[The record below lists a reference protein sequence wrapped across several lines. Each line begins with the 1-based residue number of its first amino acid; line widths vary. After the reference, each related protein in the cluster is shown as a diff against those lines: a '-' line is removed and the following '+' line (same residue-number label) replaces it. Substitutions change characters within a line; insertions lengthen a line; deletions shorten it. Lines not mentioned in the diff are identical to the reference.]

1 MAIRWKR
8 WAAIFVAAV
17 AAYAALGFWAVP
29 WVVKRELA
37 SYAQE
42 QLQRQASV
50 GELRFNP
57 FTLRLEA
64 TELRLDEADGAP
76 ILGVGRFT
84 VELQWRS
91 LLSRAWRLAEI
102 GIERPVVSL
111 AIAPDGRFN
120 MAELAAAASRGTQP
134 SADASLPRMII
145 ERFAITDGRIDMQD
159 RHAGYS
165 NTFAPFAFELTD
177 FSTLP
182 DRNDE
187 YTFAAT
193 SRSGGSVH
201 WKGHASVNPIRA
213 TGVLAIDNAPLPQ
226 LSVYLRSKVRAT
238 VAAGLASANLPYAV
252 SYANGK
258 FEARLL
264 AARVAMQDV
273 ALARE
278 GATDSFA
285 SLTRLEAKGIDA
297 DLVNFD
303 VNVAELRAERGRLS
317 VRRDT
322 KGRLD
327 LANLVV
333 ESAGPAAAPA
343 NGKTVQVAHWKAG
356 ISRIVLDKVAVTA
369 IDETVNPPVKLAME
383 NVGAQLSLRAAQ
395 QGETLDMKISD
406 ASLALGGVALSRGDR
421 PAQKITRIGFEG
433 GTLDLATRHAALER
447 VYVDG
452 GHLHIARDRA
462 GALDLASWIPKAGP
476 ASPNAHASE
485 GAAWTATVGT
495 IQLDK
500 LDADIADE
508 QSGVKL
514 QVVDAHAKLEG
525 AGTDLKQ
532 AVKFDAGLS
541 LREGGQIRGEGSVVP
556 SRGAVQAQLSAT
568 KVALKP
574 LQPLLAQYVKLKIAS
589 GAVSAQGKFAT
600 GTGQAK
606 NAALHWDGSFN
617 VDNVLIREL
626 DDAPFAAWKNIGAA
640 RVVASVSPNR
650 IEIPELRI
658 VGVDTKLLI
667 DEDRSFNAARL
678 LVKQDA
684 KPAAAAP
691 SPASSSSAEA
701 FPVRIRRVRIS
712 DAKLD
717 FTDLSLRPQFAAKI
731 QDLGGVIN
739 GLSTSR
745 TARAQI
751 ELDGRVDEFGMAR
764 IRGETSLAAPKNN
777 TDMNFVFRNV
787 DMVPASPYS
796 MKFAG
801 YRIAEGKISLD
812 LLYKIRDGK
821 LDGDNKIVID
831 KLTLGERVDSPD
843 ALKIPL
849 QLAIA
854 ILKDSDGRI
863 DLGLPVS
870 GDLNDPKF
878 SYGAIIWKAITNV
891 LTKMVTA
898 PFRALGAMLG
908 VSGEKL
914 EAIDFDPGSGAL
926 HPPEREKLKQV
937 AQILSKREALKLSIP
952 GQYSPAADGA
962 ALRARAVRIDV
973 AKQAGIELKDGEEP
987 GPLDFGDRRIR
998 SAVREVYA
1006 RRFGDEELDKAKKA
1020 AETTAPASA
1029 SSAPSQRS
1037 LPMWQRAANLIQG
1050 EPQVADASSFY
1061 NNLREKLEREHA
1073 LPPDALKQLGE
1084 ERATAVAAALAQAG
1098 VDPARASVA
1107 GAEATDSPVGK
1118 PVPLKLGL
1126 AAR

>member
-1 MAIRWKR
+1 MVVRWKR
-8 WAAIFVAAV
+8 WAGVAAAAV
-17 AAYAALGFWAVP
+17 AVYAALGFWAVP
-29 WVVKRELA
+29 WLAKRQLA

-42 QLQRQASV
+42 QLQRQAGV
-50 GELRFNP
+50 GDLRFNP

-64 TELRLDEADGAP
+64 TDLKLDEADGSP
-76 ILGVGRFT
+76 IAGIGRL
-84 VELQWRS
+84 VVKLQWRS
-91 LLSRAWRLAEI
+91 LLSRAWRFADI
-102 GIERPVVSL
+102 AIERPTVSL

-120 MAELAAAASRGTQP
+120 IAELVASATRGSQP
-134 SADASLPRMII
+134 STETALPRMII
-145 ERFAITDGRIDMQD
+145 ERFAIGEGRVDMQD

-165 NTFAPFAFELTD
+165 NTFAPVAFELTD

-187 YTFAAT
+187 YTFSAM
-193 SRSGGSVH
+193 SKSGGSVH

-213 TGVLAIDNAPLPQ
+213 TGEIAIDNASLPQ
-226 LSVYLRSKVRAT
+226 LSVYLKSMVSVT
-238 VAAGLASANLPYAV
+238 VGAGLASAKLPYAV

-264 AARVAMQDV
+264 TGRVSAKDV
-273 ALARE
+273 AVSQA
-278 GATDSFA
+278 GTAATFA
-285 SLTRLEAKGIDA
+285 SLD
-297 DLVNFD
+297 
-303 VNVAELRAERGRLS
+303 
-317 VRRDT
+317 
-322 KGRLD
+322 
-327 LANLVV
+327 
-333 ESAGPAAAPA
+333 
-343 NGKTVQVAHWKAG
+343 
-356 ISRIVLDKVAVTA
+356 
-369 IDETVNPPVKLAME
+369 
-383 NVGAQLSLRAAQ
+383 AQLSVVAEQRNDLV
-395 QGETLDMKISD
+395 DVKMSD
-406 ASLALGGVALSRGDR
+406 ASLALAYVAVSRGDQ
-421 PAQKITRIGFEG
+421 PAQKIARIGFEG
-433 GTLDLATRHAALER
+433 GTLDLAAHRAALER
-447 VYVDG
+447 LYVDG
-452 GHLHIARDRA
+452 AHLHAARDRA
-462 GALDLASWIPKAGP
+462 GTIDLASWVPKESAPAASTDKSTGP
-476 ASPNAHASE
+476 
-485 GAAWTATVGT
+485 AWTATVRT

-532 AVKFDAGLS
+532 AIKFDAGLS

-556 SRGAVQAQLSAT
+556 SSGAVQAQLSAT
-568 KVALKP
+568 KLALKP
-574 LQPLLAQYVKLKIAS
+574 LQPVLAHYVKLKIAN
-589 GAVSAQGKFAT
+589 GVVSAQGRFAT
-600 GTGQAK
+600 GTGQGK
-606 NAALHWDGSFN
+606 DAALRYDGSFN

-626 DDAPFAAWKNIGAA
+626 DGDPFASWKNVGAT
-640 RVVASVSPNR
+640 RVLATVSPNR
-650 IEIPELRI
+650 LEIPELRI

-678 LVKQDA
+678 LVKQGA
-684 KPAAAAP
+684 TPAASAP
-691 SPASSSSAEA
+691 SPAASSAAED

-712 DAKLD
+712 GAKLD

-731 QDLGGVIN
+731 QDLNGVVN

-777 TDMNFVFRNV
+777 TDVNFVFRNV

-812 LLYKIRDGK
+812 LQYKIRDGK

-854 ILKDSDGRI
+854 VLTDSDGRI

-891 LTKMVTA
+891 LTKIVTA

-908 VSGEKL
+908 VGGEKL
-914 EAIDFDPGSGAL
+914 EAIDFDPGSGVL

-937 AQILSKREALKLSIP
+937 AQILSKRAALKLSIP
-952 GQYSPAADGA
+952 GQYSPTADGA

-973 AKQAGIELKDGEEP
+973 AKQAGIELKEGEEP

-998 SAVREVYA
+998 TALREVYA
-1006 RRFGDEELDKAKKA
+1006 KRFGGDELDKAKKA
-1020 AETTAPASA
+1020 AETAAPATSPTSAAPAATNAPAS
-1029 SSAPSQRS
+1029 RRT
-1037 LPMWQRAANLIQG
+1037 LPLWQRAANLIQG
-1050 EPQVADASSFY
+1050 EPQVADAGPFY
-1061 NNLREKLEREHA
+1061 NRLRERLEREHA
-1073 LPPDALKQLGE
+1073 LPADALKQLGE
-1084 ERATAVAAALAQAG
+1084 ERAKAVAAALAEAG
-1098 VDPARASVA
+1098 VDPARANVA
-1107 GAEATDSPVGK
+1107 AAEATDSPAGK